1 MRLVKIGVLESGKL
15 TECGHIRSKEC
26 NAAAVV
32 FITSLI
38 KAWNQGPIYVAN
50 AIEESLASVP
60 SHARDDLERRL
71 QGKLNLYMLVIV
83 VIYISNYACRENLV
97 KLHGDKNLNNLPVTD
112 QSWTICRR
120 LFYIEGSIVIFIA
133 ICVLFILPDLLHNTT
148 WLTPEERALGI
159 SHPAEDGHG
168 RIELEKKTIMQGL
181 VLWDAVSD
189 GKVSIYTMNTAG
201 TNRKCDWIGNDSGR
215 ARESTLAAKC
225 WIEQVSLRLPVV
237 PARIRVLEY
246 LEMLPIRYKQCNPPG
261 MGDAVEAGNIDVE

>member
-1 MRLVKIGVLESGKL
+1 MPVLDDVE
-15 TECGHIRSKEC
+15 
-26 NAAAVV
+26 
-32 FITSLI
+32 
-38 KAWNQGPIYVAN
+38 QVAN

-83 VIYISNYACRENLV
+83 AIYIFNYACRENLV